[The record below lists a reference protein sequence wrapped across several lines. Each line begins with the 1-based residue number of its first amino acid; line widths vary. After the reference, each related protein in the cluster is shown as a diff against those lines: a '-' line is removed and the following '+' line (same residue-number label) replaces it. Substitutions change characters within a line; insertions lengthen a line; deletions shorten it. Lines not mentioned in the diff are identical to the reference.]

1 MARGLAI
8 PIRTVQGRVV
18 TVDGADQMD
27 LLVQLI
33 LADGENAN
41 PFNTDVGT
49 AAGVF
54 DLQDAAQRAI
64 LDRRV
69 RQHFDRL
76 YADGRAELLDL
87 SVRSDD
93 DAGETTVQ
101 ILYRDLETDE
111 QRPLS
116 VKIGNK

>member
-1 MARGLAI
+1 MAQGLAI
-8 PIRTVQGRVV
+8 PIRTVQGRTA
-18 TVDGADQMD
+18 TVAGADQMD

-54 DLQDAAQRAI
+54 GLQDAAQRAI
-64 LDRRV
+64 LSRRV

-87 SVRSDD
+87 SVQNDD

-111 QRPLS
+111 ERPLS
-116 VKIGNK
+116 VTIGSK